1 MIPQRLWP
9 YYNGVY
15 YGPYG
20 VNHGYHVFLADA
32 LRLPYDGPACDFVFT
47 RDRGMMRLSFR
58 CSCQDKRLKRNA
70 IHKQTDESNRLRA
83 FETHRV
89 IRKLAYH
96 IIANHSQCP
105 S

>member
-70 IHKQTDESNRLRA
+70 IHKQTDESDRLRA

-89 IRKLAYH
+89 IRK
-96 IIANHSQCP
+96 
-105 S
+105 